1 MQITRRNMLTAG
13 VGALT
18 VAAAPSAFAAWEPN
32 DRYPDPAIQVLD
44 PSFAKYRL
52 NNASVERLAG

>member
-1 MQITRRNMLTAG
+1 MLTAG

-18 VAAAPSAFAAWEPN
+18 GSVAPSAFAAWEPN

-52 NNASVERLAG
+52 NNASVERLASGLRWAE